1 MQEIIDRLKSLNTRV
16 QRIEES
22 LNTRVQHIEDIL
34 AGWEKTLSTA
44 SKKES
49 NALRRKQYHAAKARK
64 EEGLLP
70 LPVRD
75 ILEFRDMRIE
85 PLMQSWAS
93 MGMRFGRA
101 DQPEQFYT
109 WLVYTW
115 NNCTYLKKPIT
126 FSGSSFRIWK
136 VNYRYACG
144 SNDLLGFV
152 ERRLAVKPLDND
164 AEHDDFTKRM
174 WWSWASSVFSRVIS
188 RMKEMG
194 FDTLPER
201 FRRCCLLMLGGTGD
215 YEVYTDQNWDFEESQ
230 KNINQMLKRVG
241 VDLQLMLRAAFTG
254 LRVRDTT
261 SPVHIPPE

>member
-22 LNTRVQHIEDIL
+22 LNTRVQRIEDIL

-49 NALRRKQYHAAKARK
+49 NALRRKQYHKAKKRR
-64 EEGLLP
+64 EEGLLA

-75 ILEFRDMRIE
+75 ILEFRDMRID
-85 PLMQSWAS
+85 PLMQGWAS

-109 WLVYTW
+109 WLIFTW

-136 VNYRYACG
+136 ENYRYASG
-144 SNDLLGFV
+144 SSDLMGFV
-152 ERRLAVKPLDND
+152 ERKSAVTGMNK
-164 AEHDDFTKRM
+164 EQHDDFTKRP
-174 WWSWASSVFSRVIS
+174 WWGWSSSVFSRVIS
-188 RMKEMG
+188 RMEGMG

-201 FRRCCLLMLGGTGD
+201 FRRCCSLMLGGTGCW
-215 YEVYTDQNWDFEESQ
+215 EVYTDLHWDFEESQ
-230 KNINQMLKRVG
+230 ENINKMLRRVG

-254 LRVRDTT
+254 LRVRGT
-261 SPVHIPPE
+261 SSPITLPPE

>member
-1 MQEIIDRLKSLNTRV
+1 MQDQLDRIEGSLK
-16 QRIEES
+16 RIEENLVS
-22 LNTRVQHIEDIL
+22 
-34 AGWEKTLSTA
+34 A

-93 MGMRFGRA
+93 IGMRFGKA
-101 DQPEQFYT
+101 DEPERFYT

-115 NNCTYLKKPIT
+115 NNKTYLKKPIT

-164 AEHDDFTKRM
+164 AEHDDFTKRR
-174 WWSWASSVFSRVIS
+174 WWSWSSSVFSRVIS

-201 FRRCCLLMLGGTGD
+201 FRRCCLLMLGGPGC

-230 KNINQMLKRVG
+230 KNINHMLKRVG
-241 VDLQLMLRAAFTG
+241 VDLQRMLRAAFTG
-254 LRVRDTT
+254 LRVRGSS
-261 SPVHIPPE
+261 SPVPLPE

>member
-1 MQEIIDRLKSLNTRV
+1 MQDQLDRIEGSLK
-16 QRIEES
+16 RIEENLVS
-22 LNTRVQHIEDIL
+22 
-34 AGWEKTLSTA
+34 A

-64 EEGLLP
+64 EEGLLA
-70 LPVRD
+70 LPNCDV
-75 ILEFRDMRIE
+75 LEFRDMRIE

-101 DQPEQFYT
+101 DQPEWFYT

-115 NNCTYLKKPIT
+115 NNKTYLKKPIT

-144 SNDLLGFV
+144 PKDLMGFV
-152 ERRLAVKPLDND
+152 ERRFAVKPLDND

-194 FDTLPER
+194 FDALPER

-254 LRVRDTT
+254 LRVRHTS
-261 SPVHIPPE
+261 SPVHSPPE